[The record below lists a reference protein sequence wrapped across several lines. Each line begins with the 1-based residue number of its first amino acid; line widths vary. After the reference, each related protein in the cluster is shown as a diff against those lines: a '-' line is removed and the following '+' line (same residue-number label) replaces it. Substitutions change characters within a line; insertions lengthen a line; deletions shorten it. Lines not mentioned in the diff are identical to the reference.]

1 MHPGAFRWDLEKNIA
16 DITTVEGQMF
26 SILNKLE
33 NIRKNEKAFVS
44 YADTWMIETYDPGVL
59 CIGRYYDGEKILGI
73 FNFTENDR
81 TAWINEDGEY
91 ENLLTGHRCKAAGV
105 DVPAYGF
112 FYLKEVTK

>member
-1 MHPGAFRWDLEKNIA
+1 
-16 DITTVEGQMF
+16 
-26 SILNKLE
+26 
-33 NIRKNEKAFVS
+33 
-44 YADTWMIETYDPGVL
+44 MIETYDPGVL